1 MLRLFRYLLPMVALA
16 AVFPLAAAGSHGSA
30 DDASPNMLHAA
41 NLPTPTEFLW
51 PANCNRGVAP
61 APPTS
66 CHNSDLAFWNAG
78 GLKGGFK
85 KILAQGNYEGLRLV
99 DIADPRNPRNIS
111 VLECRTNQ
119 GDVSFYKARK
129 RLLLIQSIEE
139 AVSSPDCATARENL
153 IVAGTNPA
161 TGLPG
166 MFRLKG
172 HEGLRVFDVTDP
184 RSPTHI
190 ATVRTACGS
199 HTHTTINDEEND
211 RAIVYVSSYP
221 NANRV
226 TRRED
231 LNTLPEQPNCIP
243 DHNKISI
250 VEIPDRN
257 PEGARVLKEQPLD
270 QDTATFTAVASGGS
284 SVRGC
289 HDITVYEI
297 TRGDDDDH
305 RGKDDDGRRGRDDDD
320 HRGRN
325 NDDRG
330 PTRIAAGACLSEG
343 QIWDVSDPA
352 NPTTN
357 VAGRHTHIRNPFIDG
372 PTPPQRGLF
381 HTASFTWDGKVILFT
396 DEWQGGGAHGCDGP
410 QDTRGNVWF
419 YEAVEP
425 GQPAGLYGRFIL
437 PRPQPATEA
446 CTMHNGNVIPTE
458 KGYYGVSSAYQAGT
472 TVFDFSNVRSFPKI
486 FLPFVDRTTL
496 PVPPTVATEIAFF
509 DAKND
514 PSGPV
519 GIDDAWSTYWHNNY
533 IYASSGLPG
542 PPPTPPAVCCVRPG
556 QRGLDVY
563 FLLGRRGRL
572 VPPVTDPT
580 ARGVRQFRA
589 EKLPYQNPQT
599 QEVRGERDHDDDDD

>member
-1 MLRLFRYLLPMVALA
+1 MLRLIRFLLPLVALA

-30 DDASPNMLHAA
+30 DDASPNMLHVA
-41 NLPTPTEFLW
+41 NLPTPTEFAW
-51 PANCNRGVAP
+51 PANCDRGGA
-61 APPTS
+61 S

-99 DIADPRNPRNIS
+99 DISDPRNPRNIS

-139 AVSSPDCATARENL
+139 AVSSPDCATARENPL
-153 IVAGTNPA
+153 VDGTNPV
-161 TGLPG
+161 TNQPG
-166 MFRLKG
+166 RFRLKG
-172 HEGLRVFDVTDP
+172 HEGLRIFDVTDP
-184 RSPTHI
+184 RTPTHI

-199 HTHTTINDEEND
+199 HTHTTIFDREHD

-226 TRRED
+226 TRKED

-250 VEIPDRN
+250 VEIPDAN
-257 PEGARVLKEQPLD
+257 PEEARVLKEQPLHH
-270 QDTATFTAVASGGS
+270 DTAVWTAVGQGGS
-284 SVRGC
+284 AVRGC
-289 HDITVYEI
+289 HDITVFEV
-297 TRGDDDDH
+297 RREGDDDDD
-305 RGKDDDGRRGRDDDD
+305 DDDGRLVK
-320 HRGRN
+320 
-325 NDDRG
+325 
-330 PTRIAAGACLSEG
+330 RIVAGACLSEG
-343 QIWDVSDPA
+343 QIWDATDAA

-357 VAGRHTHIRNPFIDG
+357 VEGRHTHIRNSFIDG

-381 HTASFTWDGKVILFT
+381 HTASFSWDGKVILFT
-396 DEWQGGGAHGCDGP
+396 DEWAGGGAHGCDGP

-419 YEAVEP
+419 YDAVEP

-437 PRPQPATEA
+437 PRPQPASEA

-472 TVFDFSNVRSFPKI
+472 SVFDFSNVRSFPKL
-486 FLPFVDRTTL
+486 FLPFVDRSAL

-509 DAKND
+509 DAKAD
-514 PSGPV
+514 GK

-563 FLLGRRGRL
+563 MLLGRRGRL

-599 QEVRGERDHDDDDD
+599 QEVRVEHDHDDDHDDD

>member
-1 MLRLFRYLLPMVALA
+1 MVRLFRFLLPMVALA
-16 AVFPLAAAGSHGSA
+16 AVFPFAAAGSHGSA

-51 PANCNRGVAP
+51 PAHCNRGGS
-61 APPTS
+61 S

-85 KILAQGNYEGLRLV
+85 EILAEGNYEGLRLV
-99 DIADPRNPRNIS
+99 DIADPHNPRNIS
-111 VLECRTNQ
+111 ALECRTNQ

-129 RLLLIQSIEE
+129 RVLLIQSIEE
-139 AVSSPDCATARENL
+139 AVSSPNCATATENP
-153 IVAGTNPA
+153 VVPGTNPV

-166 MFRLKG
+166 NFRLKG
-172 HEGLRVFDVTDP
+172 HEGLRIFDVTNP

-199 HTHTTINDEEND
+199 HTHTTIFD
-211 RAIVYVSSYP
+211 REHNRGIVYVSSYP
-221 NANRV
+221 NATRI

-231 LNTLPEQPNCIP
+231 LATLPDQPNCIP

-250 VEIPDRN
+250 VEIPDTN
-257 PEGARVLKEQPLD
+257 PEGARVLKEQPLHH
-270 QDTATFTAVASGGS
+270 DTAPWTAVGQGGS
-284 SVRGC
+284 TVRGC
-289 HDITVYEI
+289 HDITVFEV
-297 TRGDDDDH
+297 RHEDDDDNNN
-305 RGKDDDGRRGRDDDD
+305 GRLVK
-320 HRGRN
+320 
-325 NDDRG
+325 
-330 PTRIAAGACLSEG
+330 RIAAGACLSEG
-343 QIWDVSDPA
+343 QIWDVTDPA

-357 VAGRHTHIRNPFIDG
+357 VESRHTHIRNSFIDG

-381 HTASFTWDGKVILFT
+381 HTASFTWDGKVIVFT
-396 DEWQGGGAHGCDGP
+396 DEWAGGGGHGCDGP
-410 QDTRGNVWF
+410 EDTRGNVWF
-419 YEAVEP
+419 YDAVEP

-437 PRPQPATEA
+437 PRMQPATEA
-446 CTMHNGNVIPTE
+446 CTMHNGNVIPTQR
-458 KGYYGVSSAYQAGT
+458 GYYGVSSAYQAGT
-472 TVFDFSNVRSFPKI
+472 TVFDFSNVRNFPKI
-486 FLPFVDRTTL
+486 FLPFVDRSSL
-496 PVPPTVATEIAFF
+496 PVPPTVATEVAFF

-514 PSGPV
+514 PSGPL
-519 GIDDAWSTYWHNNY
+519 GIDDAWSTYWHNDY

-542 PPPTPPAVCCVRPG
+542 PPPVPPAVCCVRPG

-589 EKLPYQNPQT
+589 KKLPYQNPQT
-599 QEVRGERDHDDDDD
+599 QEVVGEHDHDDDNKHH